1 MSINQFPL
9 DPAGLPALF
18 LEASAAEFDGK
29 QLESRD
35 GVLLWN
41 VSLLVRVPDQ
51 RPETLIVKVAA
62 KTCPRLPEL
71 AEVRLVHPVASYWNQ
86 NGRSGVSVRADS
98 IDELHAAP
106 AKVASASA
114 SPAPG
119 K

>member
-9 DPAGLPALF
+9 DPAGLPARF

-29 QLESRD
+29 QSESRE
-35 GVLLWN
+35 GLPLWN
-41 VSLLVRVPDQ
+41 CSLLVQVPDQ

-62 KTCPRLPEL
+62 KTCPRLAEL
-71 AEVRLVHPVASYWNQ
+71 AEVRLVHPVISYWNQ

-98 IDELHAAP
+98 IDELHPAP
-106 AKVASASA
+106 AKVAPASA